1 MLFRSV
7 PGRRCNGPEGLEEAL
22 AWALPQP
29 LALLEL
35 RTHRQADARLRQE
48 LRRRMAA
55 LHGAPHGD

>member
-1 MLFRSV
+1 MS
-7 PGRRCNGPEGLEEAL
+7 EL
-22 AWALPQP
+22 AVI
-29 LALLEL
+29 EL